1 MGHGTNKDRLLSVK
15 NIFLNWSNI
24 MGNCIYTIEGR
35 TLKGREKAN
44 FVLTSNA
51 DLELSCEAINL
62 KPTPATA
69 PRTQL
74 SGGVS
79 YTFVL

>member
-1 MGHGTNKDRLLSVK
+1 MGQIKKTLEYKKH
-15 NIFLNWSNI
+15 FLNWSNI
-24 MGNCIYTIEGR
+24 MGNCIYKIEGR

-44 FVLTSNA
+44 FVTSNA
-51 DLELSCEAINL
+51 DGELSCEAINL

-79 YTFVL
+79 NTFVL